1 MSIKEIGFE
10 EAIENWLVDHG
21 GYISSLP
28 QNFDRVL
35 GVDTAELFAFIGATQ
50 ITEWNRLIERH
61 GNDADSAQRSF
72 LRRLAADLD
81 TRGTV
86 EVLRHGVD
94 DLGVLIQ
101 LSFARPAF
109 GFTPEL
115 QARYAAN
122 RVTITRQLAYET
134 GSNKTLDLAL
144 LVNGIPT
151 ATAELKNHLTGQT
164 IEHAMAQYRR
174 DRDPANTTL
183 AKRAVVHFAVD
194 PDAAAMTTR
203 LAGDDTR
210 FLPFNQGSGGPG
222 QRGGMGNPINPNGHR
237 TAYLW
242 QRVWQRDAWLD
253 VLHRFVDIRDTE
265 TKDNKNKKRKP
276 SELATVIFPRFHQWD
291 AVGKLVAD
299 ARERGAGRNYLVQH
313 SAGSGKSNT
322 IAWLAYR
329 LANLHD
335 ATDTKCFDKVIVITD
350 RVILDRQLQETIY
363 NFEHARGVVVKID
376 QNSQQLADALV
387 GEQAKIIITTLQKFP
402 FLLDKVGERKQRRY
416 AVIIDE
422 AHSSQSGEAAKD
434 LRAAL
439 SKAGGEDAGLGNAE
453 AVDAADAAATVD
465 AEDLL
470 AAAVAGRG
478 RHDNL
483 SFFAFTATPKA
494 KTLEVFGTKQGEG
507 DATRYAPFHL
517 YSMRQAIE
525 EGFIIDVLRNYTTYA
540 TYWRIEQTSSNDP
553 ELDKSRAKAAI
564 ARFVSLHPHHLA
576 QKAEVIVEHFRTKT
590 APQIGGRAKAM
601 VVTASRL
608 HAVRYKQAIDTY
620 VATKGYTDL
629 AALVAFSGKVID
641 GGDELTESGMNGFP
655 ESETAKQ
662 FDGDDYQVLIV
673 AEKFQTG
680 FDQPLLH
687 TMYVDKVLTGLSA
700 VQTLSRLNR
709 TCADK
714 EDTFVLDF
722 RNTTDDIE
730 QAFAPYYEQTL
741 AIPTDVNVLW
751 DTHRELLASP
761 VIVATEID
769 AAVIALLT
777 AKTQSRDEGAHAEV
791 NALLDPA
798 VDRFLQLDDDEQDEF
813 RDVISRFVS
822 LYGFISQIVTFTDVA
837 LERDNIYARALAA
850 KLPGHGGE
858 SIDISADVTLTHLRM
873 TNLGQTAI
881 ALDQG
886 DDLAAIF
893 SGKGPQNDPDEVPL
907 SEIVEMLNE
916 RFGLDLGEAD
926 QLFFDQQ
933 EVALLGDEALGD
945 QARNNSFDNFRL
957 VFDPKFLPTVIS
969 RIDENDALFKRI
981 LDDNEFQGALLDFYA
996 WRIYAQLREAG

>member
-1 MSIKEIGFE
+1 MSTKEIGFE
-10 EAIENWLVDHG
+10 EAIETWLVDHG
-21 GYISSLP
+21 GYTSSSP
-28 QNFDRVL
+28 QHFDRVL
-35 GVDTAELFAFIGATQ
+35 GLDTAELFAFIGETQ
-50 ITEWNRLIERH
+50 VNDWNRLLERH
-61 GNDADSAQRSF
+61 GNDADAAQRSF
-72 LRRLAADLD
+72 VRRLAADLD

-86 EVLRHGVD
+86 DVLRHGVD

-101 LSFARPAF
+101 LSFPRPAF

-164 IEHAMAQYRR
+164 IEHAMAQYRH
-174 DRDPANTTL
+174 DRDAGNTTL

-222 QRGGMGNPINPNGHR
+222 QRGGMGNPANPAGHR

-242 QRVWQRDAWLD
+242 ERVWQRDAWLD
-253 VLHRFVDIRDTE
+253 LLHRFVDVRPQE
-265 TKDNKNKKRKP
+265 PKKGKKRK
-276 SELATVIFPRFHQWD
+276 ATEPPVVIFPRFHQWD
-291 AVGKLVAD
+291 AVMKLVSD
-299 ARERGAGRNYLVQH
+299 ARDRGAGHNYLVQH

-322 IAWLAYR
+322 IAWLAHR
-329 LANLHD
+329 LSNLHD
-335 ATDTKCFDKVIVITD
+335 RSDATSLDKVIVITD
-350 RVILDRQLQETIY
+350 RIILDEQLQETIY
-363 NFEHARGVVVKID
+363 AFEHARGVVVKID

-402 FLLDKVGERKQRRY
+402 YLLDKIGDLKQRRY

-439 SKAGGEDAGLGNAE
+439 AGAGDDEGRLAAAE
-453 AVDAADAAATVD
+453 ASDASDAAATGD

-470 AAAVAGRG
+470 TASVAGRG

-494 KTLEVFGTKQGEG
+494 KTLEVFGSRQGDG
-507 DATRYAPFHL
+507 DSARYAPFHL

-525 EGFIIDVLRNYTTYA
+525 EKFILDVLRNYTTYA
-540 TYWRIEQTSSNDP
+540 TYWRIEQTSSTDRD
-553 ELDKSRAKAAI
+553 LDKSRAKAAI

-576 QKAEVIVEHFRTKT
+576 QKAEVIVEHFRTNT
-590 APQIGGRAKAM
+590 SHQIGGRAKAM

-608 HAVRYKQAIDTY
+608 HAVRYKQAIDAY
-620 VATKGYTDL
+620 VASKGYTDL

-655 ESETAKQ
+655 DSETAER

-680 FDQPLLH
+680 FDQLLLH

-709 TCADK
+709 THHDK

-722 RNTTDDIE
+722 RNDTDDIAK
-730 QAFAPYYEQTL
+730 AFAPYYEQTL

-751 DTHRELLASP
+751 DTHRELMASP
-761 VIVATEID
+761 VIITTEIQP
-769 AAVIALLT
+769 AVVALLT
-777 AKTQSRDEGAHAEV
+777 AKGQERDEGAHAEV

-798 VDRFLQLDDDEQDEF
+798 VDRFVELDDEEQDAF
-813 RDVISRFVS
+813 RDLIGRFVS
-822 LYGFISQIVTFTDVA
+822 LYGFISQIVTFTDIA

-850 KLPGHGGE
+850 KLPGRGGE

-881 ALDQG
+881 ALDHG
-886 DDLAAIF
+886 DDLTAIF
-893 SGKGPQNDPDEVPL
+893 SGKGSQNDPDELPL
-907 SEIVEMLNE
+907 SEIVAMLNE
-916 RFGLDLGEAD
+916 RFGLELGEAD

-933 EVALLGDEALGD
+933 EVALLGDETLGD

-957 VFDPKFLPTVIS
+957 VFDPKFLPSIIG

-981 LDDNEFQGALLDFYA
+981 LDDNEFQGALKDFYA
-996 WRIYAQLREAG
+996 WRIYSQLRKAG